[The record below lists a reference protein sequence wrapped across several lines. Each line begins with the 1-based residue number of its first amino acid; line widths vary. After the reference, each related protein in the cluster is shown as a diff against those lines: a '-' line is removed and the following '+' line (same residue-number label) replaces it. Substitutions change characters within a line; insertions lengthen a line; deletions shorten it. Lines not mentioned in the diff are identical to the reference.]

1 MIISAIQIH
10 RIVYKNN
17 EIEFKIV
24 KTGRMKTSEI
34 IVKHDHVTIRTPL
47 SKSIQEIESIVKNK
61 ADWILQKLKENNYE
75 KPEIILPLYKNNTSL
90 PFLGKNILLQVI
102 KDDMD
107 FLEFSNNEFIVHIKK
122 NNVRTIYEKWLFI
135 ESSTIFN
142 PFIEKYSNLL
152 SVNPKKILIKNLKS
166 RWGSTTFKGTI
177 NLNVNLIKA
186 PFDVIE
192 YVVLH
197 EMGHLIEK
205 NHSPKFWKLIKSYMF
220 DYSKKIKWLKINGQH
235 IL

>member
-1 MIISAIQIH
+1 
-10 RIVYKNN
+10 
-17 EIEFKIV
+17 
-24 KTGRMKTSEI
+24 
-34 IVKHDHVTIRTPL
+34 
-47 SKSIQEIESIVKNK
+47 
-61 ADWILQKLKENNYE
+61 
-75 KPEIILPLYKNNTSL
+75 
-90 PFLGKNILLQVI
+90 
-102 KDDMD
+102 
-107 FLEFSNNEFIVHIKK
+107 
-122 NNVRTIYEKWLFI
+122 
-135 ESSTIFN
+135 
-142 PFIEKYSNLL
+142 
-152 SVNPKKILIKNLKS
+152 VNPKKILIKNLKS